1 MNSER
6 NNTDFPYNTNKKLS
20 EYKYEK
26 QDILQYQ
33 QRLVYEYF
41 VNTKNR
47 GILVFHGTGYGKTMI
62 AVAIANKLKNNYK
75 VIILSSKS
83 LHNNFKNGIEQYN
96 KLTENKD
103 TKNAEYTY
111 ISSNA
116 SNMIKKVSESSKT
129 EEDMH
134 YEKTME
140 IIDREIHLNNV
151 LLIVDEAHNFF
162 NSVVNGSKNASTMY
176 NYIMNAKNLKLVFLT
191 ATPIINDP
199 FELVPLF
206 NMLAGEKIMPTDYE
220 MFCELF
226 INFDTNTVKNK
237 EIFKNL
243 HKKCHYMSFK
253 THARSPELVIYQQ
266 NLRLCY
272 TCSTQARQKEQQ
284 PCRFK

>member
-20 EYKYEK
+20 DYKYEE

-83 LHNNFKNGIEQYN
+83 LHNNFKTGIEKYN

-103 TKNAEYTY
+103 TKNTEYTY

-151 LLIVDEAHNFF
+151 LLIV
-162 NSVVNGSKNASTMY
+162 V
-176 NYIMNAKNLKLVFLT
+176 
-191 ATPIINDP
+191 
-199 FELVPLF
+199 
-206 NMLAGEKIMPTDYE
+206 
-220 MFCELF
+220 
-226 INFDTNTVKNK
+226 
-237 EIFKNL
+237 
-243 HKKCHYMSFK
+243 
-253 THARSPELVIYQQ
+253 
-266 NLRLCY
+266 
-272 TCSTQARQKEQQ
+272 
-284 PCRFK
+284 